1 MDVRQFGTVGRGL
14 QRFPGPDRHN
24 RAMMTRPKLPHVQI
38 GHLVGA
44 GSGVYN
50 TSRQVGAVIGAAAVG
65 AMMQINLQ
73 FTGFSA
79 AMGLSLVLHVV
90 VLTIGFFAVSRFRSD
105 LPPSSQTT

>member
-1 MDVRQFGTVGRGL
+1 MRQ
-14 QRFPGPDRHN
+14 
-24 RAMMTRPKLPHVQI
+24 LP

-65 AMMQINLQ
+65 AMMQINLE
-73 FTGFSA
+73 FTSFSA

-90 VLTIGFFAVSRFRSD
+90 VLSIGFIAVSRFRSD
-105 LPPSSQTT
+105 LAGSNPTT